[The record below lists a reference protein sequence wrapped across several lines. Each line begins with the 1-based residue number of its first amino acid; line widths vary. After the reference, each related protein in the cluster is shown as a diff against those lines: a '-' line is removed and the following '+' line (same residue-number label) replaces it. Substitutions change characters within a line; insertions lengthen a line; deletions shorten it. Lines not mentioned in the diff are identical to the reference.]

1 MTCAKCRHHSA
12 TERAKVVD
20 VADEDMEIVEF
31 DDTTIERVY
40 LCQHPDQRGREI
52 GIGDSAGEG
61 CKLYAVGGKRTIDPE
76 LERRLSWRD
85 SKPDRCG
92 ND

>member
-1 MTCAKCRHHSA
+1 M

-31 DDTTIERVY
+31 DDTTTERVY
-40 LCQHPDQRGREI
+40 VCQHPNQRGREV
-52 GIGDSAGEG
+52 GIGDSAGEV
-61 CKLYAVGGKRTIDPE
+61 CKLYTVGIKRTIDAD

-85 SKPDRCG
+85 SKPDNCD

>member
-1 MTCAKCRHHSA
+1 M

-20 VADEDMEIVEF
+20 VADEDLEIVEF
-31 DDTTIERVY
+31 DEDTIEKVY

-52 GIGDSAGEG
+52 GIGAHAGEG
-61 CKLYAVGGKRTIDPE
+61 CSLYAVGAKRTIDPD

-85 SKPDRCG
+85 TKDEG
-92 ND
+92 

>member
-31 DDTTIERVY
+31 DDATTERVY
-40 LCQHPDQRGREI
+40 VCQHPDQRGREV
-52 GIGDSAGEG
+52 GIGDSAGDG
-61 CKLYAVGGKRTIDPE
+61 CKLYAVGIKRTIDDA

-85 SKPDRCG
+85 SKPDLCD